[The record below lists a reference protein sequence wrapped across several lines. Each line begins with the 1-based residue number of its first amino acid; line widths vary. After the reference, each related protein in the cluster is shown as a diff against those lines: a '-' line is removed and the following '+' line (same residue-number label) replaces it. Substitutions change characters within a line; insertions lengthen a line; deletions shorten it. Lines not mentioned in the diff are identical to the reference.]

1 MSMIC
6 EEYECECVRVW
17 GVSMICE
24 ECECECVRGVGCEH
38 DM

>member
-1 MSMIC
+1 MIC
-6 EEYECECVRVW
+6 EECECECVRVW

-24 ECECECVRGVGCEH
+24 ECECVRGVGCEH

>member
-6 EEYECECVRVW
+6 EECECECVRVW

-24 ECECECVRGVGCEH
+24 ECECECECVRCEH